1 MDRQERI
8 DTTRDLSAFAN
19 VVRHYQTYTK
29 KALQGYHFTPNE
41 VATMIFLLEETDMD
55 TAKEFSNKYGVTQSL
70 VCRSVDSL
78 TRRKLITAEQ
88 DRLDRRVNHLSL
100 NLDDENLEKILTELN
115 CQYMD
120 TLMEGINKEDRET
133 FLRVLRTIQDRISE

>member
-1 MDRQERI
+1 
-8 DTTRDLSAFAN
+8 
-19 VVRHYQTYTK
+19 
-29 KALQGYHFTPNE
+29 
-41 VATMIFLLEETDMD
+41 MD

>member
-8 DTTRDLSAFAN
+8 DTTRDLSTFAN
-19 VVRHYQTYTK
+19 VVRHYQTCTK